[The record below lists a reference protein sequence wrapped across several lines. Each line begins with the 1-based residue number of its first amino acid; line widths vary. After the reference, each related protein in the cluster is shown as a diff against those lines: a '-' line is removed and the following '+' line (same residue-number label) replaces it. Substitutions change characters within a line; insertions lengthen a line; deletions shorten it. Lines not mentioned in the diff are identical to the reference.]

1 VTRRGPGPASA
12 ELVTHLREHREAA
25 GLTQGDLA
33 ERVGVSRKTVN
44 TVERG
49 HYVPSTV
56 LALRLAAVLGVPV
69 ERLFELPPGS

>member
-1 VTRRGPGPASA
+1 MTRRTPGPASL
-12 ELVTHLREHREAA
+12 ELVVHLRDHRVAA

-33 ERVGVSRKTVN
+33 ERVGVTRKTVN

-56 LALRLAAVLGVPV
+56 LALRFAAVLGVPV
-69 ERLFELPPGS
+69 ETLFELAGEV